1 MQTETR
7 LADENVKIKLSLCQ
21 KCNGIIRAA
30 VEHKMDTKSK
40 NEFLKEVMK
49 YDLSVKTIPL
59 LEYNEVKN
67 RWCICIP
74 QR

>member
-7 LADENVKIKLSLCQ
+7 LPDEEVKIKLSLCQ
-21 KCNGIIRAA
+21 KCNGIVRAA
-30 VEHKMDTKSK
+30 VEHQMNTKSK

-59 LEYNEVKN
+59 LEYRSGKNE
-67 RWCICIP
+67 WCNCP
-74 QR
+74 S

>member
-7 LADENVKIKLSLCQ
+7 LADEDVKIKLSLCR

-59 LEYNEVKN
+59 LEYKEVKN
-67 RWCICIP
+67 RWCKCIS
-74 QR
+74 